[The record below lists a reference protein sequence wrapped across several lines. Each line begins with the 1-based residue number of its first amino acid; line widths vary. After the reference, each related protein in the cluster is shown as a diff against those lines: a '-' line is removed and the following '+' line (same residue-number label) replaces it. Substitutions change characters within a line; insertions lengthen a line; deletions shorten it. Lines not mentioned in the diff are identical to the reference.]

1 MQRDNTTW
9 INDLRAEGAQQ
20 SAALEDLREILM
32 RILPKALSRWLR
44 PDDPHFDHLIEDI
57 TQETLLRVLD
67 RLDTFESRSK
77 FSTWVYT
84 IAVRIGL
91 SELRLRK
98 WQETSLEA
106 LETSPDPEETPF
118 ARFAADKP
126 NPETTAAQADAL
138 SLVMTAMEEQ
148 LTPYQSKVMKAVVMH
163 GMPLDVLAERL
174 GKDRNTL
181 YKVMHDARVK
191 LKAHLELSGH
201 PPDELLALFN

>member
-1 MQRDNTTW
+1 
-9 INDLRAEGAQQ
+9 
-20 SAALEDLREILM
+20 M

-57 TQETLLRVLD
+57 TQESLLRVLD
-67 RLDTFESRSK
+67 RLDTFEGRSK
-77 FSTWVYT
+77 FTTWVYT

-98 WQETSLEA
+98 WQEASLEA
-106 LETSPDPEETPF
+106 LETSSDPEETPF
-118 ARFAADKP
+118 ARFAAPKP
-126 NPETTAAQADAL
+126 NPETATAQADAL
-138 SLVMTAMEEQ
+138 SLVMTAMEEE
-148 LTPYQSKVMKAVVMH
+148 LTPYQRKVMQAVVMR
-163 GMPLDVLAERL
+163 GVPLDVLAERL

-191 LKAHLELSGH
+191 LKAHLELTGH